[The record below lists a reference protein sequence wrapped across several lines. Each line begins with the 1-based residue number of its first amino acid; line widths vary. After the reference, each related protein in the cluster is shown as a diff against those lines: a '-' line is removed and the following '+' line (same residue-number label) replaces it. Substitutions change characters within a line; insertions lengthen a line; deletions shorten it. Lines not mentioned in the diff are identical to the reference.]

1 VSEKPK
7 THTFQV
13 GQASCSPFVKALTDA
28 GIVPDYCRRVVIDC
42 QAGHAIMIHYE
53 VFGDERLNDAPV
65 LDAVFELGLQIKTE
79 ATE

>member
-7 THTFQV
+7 THTI
-13 GQASCSPFVKALTDA
+13 QAAQACGSPFVKALTDA
-28 GIVPDYCRRVVIDC
+28 GIIPENCRRVVIDC
-42 QAGHAIMIHYE
+42 NTGHAIEIHYE
-53 VFGDERLNDAPV
+53 VYGDERLNDAPV